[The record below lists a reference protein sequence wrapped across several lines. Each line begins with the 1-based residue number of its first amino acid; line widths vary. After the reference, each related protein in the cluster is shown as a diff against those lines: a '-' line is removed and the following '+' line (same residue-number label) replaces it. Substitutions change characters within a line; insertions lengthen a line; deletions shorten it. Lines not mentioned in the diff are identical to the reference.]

1 MNKCLKLK
9 ALAAGT
15 LAALAFGSAQA
26 APIDF
31 VFDTSAIAGSTTSFS
46 FTADE
51 MTFTSISATA
61 TTTDTSAPFGTIGA
75 TDGLFELGV
84 TSVVNFQLNS
94 GNLSSLVTGVNGAYE
109 MLASFSLTGTS
120 SAVAGGVL
128 GLFTGGGA
136 TVYYDEVFDNV
147 IGGTAIPIATL
158 SPVAGSCIITGPGG
172 VLGFPEG
179 SCSFTFGFDS
189 VGVTDAG
196 VWTLAPAGPDLGT
209 LGATLVLDLD
219 IDGIFPALQLAY
231 PGFGTTCDVGTDG
244 GADACVQVNDIEH
257 DGSAIIDVNAVPEPA
272 TLALFGM
279 GLLGLGGFARRTKQ
293 QK

>member
-1 MNKCLKLK
+1 MNKRLKLK

-26 APIDF
+26 AQIDF

-84 TSVVNFQLNS
+84 TSVVNFQLNN
-94 GNLSSLVTGVNGAYE
+94 GNVFGTGINNNYE
-109 MLASFSLTGTS
+109 LLASFSLTGTS
-120 SAVAGGVL
+120 SIVPQGVL

-136 TVYYDEVFDNV
+136 TVYYDEVLDNV

-158 SPVAGSCIITGPGG
+158 SPVSGSCLITAPGG
-172 VLGFPEG
+172 AAGIPDG
-179 SCSFTFGFDS
+179 SCAFVFGFDF

-196 VWTLAPAGPDLGT
+196 VWTLAPAGPDLGS

-219 IDGIFPALQLAY
+219 IDDIFPALQLAF
-231 PGFGTTCDVGTDG
+231 PGFGVTCDVGMDG
-244 GADACVQVNDIEH
+244 GADACVQVTNLSH
-257 DGSAIIDVNAVPEPA
+257 DGSATIDVNAVPEPA

-279 GLLGLGGFARRTKQ
+279 GLLGLGGFARRAKQ

>member
-31 VFDTSAIAGSTTSFS
+31 VFNTSAIAGSTTNET

-51 MTFTSISATA
+51 LTFTSISATA
-61 TTTDTSAPFGTIGA
+61 TTTDTSAPFGSIGA
-75 TDGLFELGV
+75 ADGLFELGV
-84 TSVVNFQLNS
+84 TSVVNFQLNN
-94 GNLSSLVTGVNGAYE
+94 GNVFGTGVNNDYE
-109 MLASFSLTGTS
+109 LLASFNLAGTS
-120 SAVAGGVL
+120 TLVAQGVL
-128 GLFTGGGA
+128 GLFSTGNA
-136 TVYYDEVFDNV
+136 TVYYDEALDNV

-158 SPVAGSCIITGPGG
+158 SLLSGSCLITAPGG
-172 VLGFPEG
+172 AVGVPDG
-179 SCSFTFGFDS
+179 SCSFIFGFDA
-189 VGVTDAG
+189 VGVTDSG

-219 IDGIFPALQLAY
+219 IDDIFPALQLAF
-231 PGFGTTCDVGTDG
+231 PGFGVTCDEDMDG
-244 GADACVQVNDIEH
+244 GADACVQVNSISH
-257 DGSAIIDVNAVPEPA
+257 DGSATIEVNAVPEPA

-279 GLLGLGGFARRTKQ
+279 GLLGLGGFARRAKQ